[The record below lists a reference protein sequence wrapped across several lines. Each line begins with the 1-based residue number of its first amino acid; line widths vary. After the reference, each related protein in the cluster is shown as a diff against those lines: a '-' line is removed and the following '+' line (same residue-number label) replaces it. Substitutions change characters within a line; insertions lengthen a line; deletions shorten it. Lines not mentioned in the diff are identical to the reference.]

1 MSPFFSP
8 SPAGSPRP
16 PLHVSLFCF
25 FVFAVLCRLP
35 RALPSLGLP
44 FFSSALRAPVLVT
57 SIFSLCPPARW
68 SSCALCP
75 ALFLFISS
83 LLPPASRAFGYAP
96 LPWCWCRLSPPPELP
111 LPAAEW
117 PWSWSR
123 SGARPSPCPCSL
135 PPLRSLPLALVLVP
149 LEPPLQLPLPA
160 TAWSWLWS
168 RSRARRRRAPPPP
181 LLAAVGA
188 ASSNATAGAARRR
201 VGAAGAAGAA
211 SAADAGAGIGRA
223 VFVPCSCSILAVR
236 TTNPNSNPTCGARPS
251 GSPAR
256 RLAGRGASS
265 TGDYRTGI

>member
-16 PLHVSLFCF
+16 PLPVSLFCF
-25 FVFAVLCRLP
+25 FPFAVLCRLP

-83 LLPPASRAFGYAP
+83 LLPPASRAFGYVP
-96 LPWCWCRLSPPPELP
+96 LPWCWCRLRPPPELP

-168 RSRARRRRAPPPP
+168 RSRARRRRAPAPP
-181 LLAAVGA
+181 
-188 ASSNATAGAARRR
+188 ARGGGCGKQQRD
-201 VGAAGAAGAA
+201 GGCGTAAGWCCWCWWCCRCFWCWCWCWYWPCGV
-211 SAADAGAGIGRA
+211 RA
-223 VFVPCSCSILAVR
+223 VFVQYS
-236 TTNPNSNPTCGARPS
+236 CGANYEPE
-251 GSPAR
+251 
-256 RLAGRGASS
+256 L
-265 TGDYRTGI
+265 